1 MKKRLPPL
9 NALRAFEAAGRL
21 QSLTDAARELS
32 VTPAAIGHQ
41 VKALEQYFGRS
52 LVERRY
58 RAIAL
63 TDAGRSLLPGLSE
76 GFDRLNDAVEAFTA
90 FEERRALLVTCATS
104 FASRWLV
111 PRLDRFY
118 ELHPEI
124 DVRLDATQRVVDLR
138 REEVDIGIRFGT
150 GDWDGLEADYL
161 IEEEMIPVGSPDLLA
176 RKPVAR
182 PADLAAHTLLHIDDG
197 PGPAPVDWAR
207 WLAAAGVDGI
217 DASRGPSFSM
227 ESMAIQAAIDGQ
239 GIALVSDVLAA
250 DEIAAGRLLR
260 LFDLGLKSGIGLAYY
275 LVYPSSRARSPRV
288 AAFRQWLIAEI
299 ESLRQA

>member
-176 RKPVAR
+176 LKPVAR